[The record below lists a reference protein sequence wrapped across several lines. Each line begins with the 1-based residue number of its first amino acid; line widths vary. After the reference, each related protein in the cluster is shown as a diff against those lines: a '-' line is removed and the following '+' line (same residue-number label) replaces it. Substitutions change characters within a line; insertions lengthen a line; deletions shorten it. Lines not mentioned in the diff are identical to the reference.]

1 MFKPEI
7 LLGIASYLSCAEVFS
22 RYESIQSKKFQQ
34 EHIEKANNDVYPLLT
49 FTDKKTYLEWV
60 RNWQFEYFMVSRR
73 IREAKKAVRE
83 MGCVTDWRV
92 DYPKVRTLWMF
103 RQHAAAL
110 LYIRAASKF
119 LSNQQ
124 RENRLKTEIK

>member
-92 DYPKVRTLWMF
+92 DYPKLRTLWM
-103 RQHAAAL
+103 A
-110 LYIRAASKF
+110 
-119 LSNQQ
+119 
-124 RENRLKTEIK
+124 RECMLPPCCIFEREVSFSRINSGKIG